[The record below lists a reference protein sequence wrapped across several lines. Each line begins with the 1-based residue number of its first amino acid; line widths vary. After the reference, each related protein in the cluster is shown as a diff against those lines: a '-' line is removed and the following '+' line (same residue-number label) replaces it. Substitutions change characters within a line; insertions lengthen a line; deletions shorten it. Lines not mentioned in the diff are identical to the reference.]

1 MPQST
6 ISTDVV
12 IAGGGLNGLAA
23 AVCLAG
29 PASRMPFK
37 CVLVD
42 AGDPSEQATPVSDG
56 RASAI
61 ALSSRRMLE
70 AMGIWAELAPHAQ
83 PIRHIAVTDSGVA
96 STVRPTLLQFGEP
109 GPLGPSAHIIEN
121 RYLYAALARA
131 AGNLP
136 GLTIVPHATV
146 EAMETDNRHI
156 WISIGGGQ
164 HLRAALTIAADGR
177 RSLLR
182 ELAGIETVAWSY
194 DQSAIVTTVV
204 HERPHEGCAYEH
216 FRPAGPFAI
225 LPLTGNRASLV
236 WTEAT
241 HDAERIV
248 ASDDEDFTTELT
260 KRFGEELGWVR
271 AEGPRRVYPL
281 GLSIAKSFRARR
293 LALIGDAAHVVHPIA
308 GLGFN
313 LGLRDIAALAE
324 CIGDAVQLGMDPAS
338 ESVLVRYERWRRIDT
353 LRVAAATD
361 GLNRLFSNDNAA
373 VRLLRNAGLRVV
385 DAVRPLKTA
394 FMHEAAGVT
403 GALPR
408 LLLGRPA

>member
-12 IAGGGLNGLAA
+12 IVGGGLNGLAA
-23 AVCLAG
+23 AICLSG
-29 PASRMPFK
+29 PASRLPFK

-42 AGDPSEQATPVSDG
+42 AGDPSEQATPTSDG

-70 AMGIWAELAPHAQ
+70 AMRLWDELAPHAQ
-83 PIRHIAVTDSGVA
+83 PVRRIAVTDSGVA
-96 STVRPTLLQFGEP
+96 STVRPALLQFGDT
-109 GPLGPSAHIIEN
+109 GLVGPSAHIIEN
-121 RYLYAALARA
+121 RYLYAALAREA
-131 AGNLP
+131 ANLP
-136 GLTIVPHATV
+136 GLTILPHATV
-146 EAMETDNRHI
+146 EAMEADSRHI
-156 WISIGGGQ
+156 RVSVGGDH
-164 HLRAALTIAADGR
+164 HLRAALAVAADGR
-177 RSLLR
+177 CSLLR
-182 ELAGIETVAWSY
+182 ELAGIETVAWNY
-194 DQSAIVTTVV
+194 DQSAIVTAVV
-204 HERPHEGCAYEH
+204 HEHPHEGCAYEH

-248 ASDDEDFTTELT
+248 ALNDEDFTAELA
-260 KRFGEELGWVR
+260 KRFGEELGWVL

-281 GLSIAKSFRARR
+281 GLSIAKTFRARR

-338 ESVLVRYERWRRIDT
+338 ESVLARYERWRRVDT
-353 LRVAAATD
+353 VTVAVATD

-373 VRLLRNAGLRVV
+373 VRLLRDAGLRAV

>member
-6 ISTDVV
+6 TSTDVV
-12 IAGGGLNGLAA
+12 ISGGGLNGLAA

-29 PASRMPFK
+29 PASRMPFR

-42 AGDPSEQATPVSDG
+42 AGDPSKQATPASDG

-83 PIRHIAVTDSGVA
+83 PVRRIAVTDSGVA

-109 GPLGPSAHIIEN
+109 GRLGPSAHIIEN

-131 AGNLP
+131 ARNLP
-136 GLTIVPHATV
+136 GLTIIPHATV
-146 EAMETDNRHI
+146 EAMEADNRNI
-156 WISIGGGQ
+156 WINIGGGQ
-164 HLRAALTIAADGR
+164 QLRAALTVAADGR

-182 ELAGIETVAWSY
+182 ALAGIETVAWSY
-194 DQSAIVTTVV
+194 DQSAIVTAVV

-225 LPLTGNRASLV
+225 LPLIGNRASLV

-248 ASDDEDFTTELT
+248 ALNDEDFTTELI

-281 GLSIAKSFRARR
+281 GLSIAKRFRARR

-338 ESVLVRYERWRRIDT
+338 ESVLVRYERWRRVDT
-353 LRVAAATD
+353 VTVAAATD
-361 GLNRLFSNDNAA
+361 GLNRLFSNDYAA
-373 VRLLRNAGLRVV
+373 VRLLRDAGLRAV

-394 FMHEAAGVT
+394 FVHEAAGVT